1 MSAPP
6 TRRAVLFAAAV
17 TTLWHRAGWA
27 QESNRTYRLGI
38 LAALPRGTLQ
48 SGGVID
54 ELGKAGFVEG
64 KNLIVDWRLQ
74 GYPEQ
79 TAASVKELVRLAP
92 DVLTAAGTQGM
103 MAAQAETRTVPILGV
118 ADDLV
123 ASGLVPS
130 LARPGGNL
138 TGISILASELDSKR
152 QEILMELVPTSRH
165 MAALVDPGAKGPEEI
180 QTLWSAT
187 AARGV
192 ELSVFPVRAPENIA
206 AAVDGARAAGAT
218 ALNVLASYMLHA
230 NRKIIL
236 DQCAVLRL
244 PAIYQWPE
252 TAEESGLA
260 AYGPRYAKMLPQLA
274 RQVVGAARRQAR
286 RHSGR
291 AAGQIRARHQPNDC
305 QRTRADHPA

>member
-1 MSAPP
+1 MSTHP
-6 TRRAVLFAAAV
+6 TRRVVLFAAAV
-17 TTLWHRAGWA
+17 TTLGHRAGWA

-74 GYPEQ
+74 GSPEQ

-92 DVLTAAGTQGM
+92 DVLSAAGTQGM
-103 MAAQAETRTVPILGV
+103 VAAQAETRTIPILGV

-130 LARPGGNL
+130 LARPGGNV

-180 QTLWSAT
+180 QTLWSALQR
-187 AARGV
+187 AGSNCRSFRCAPQRK
-192 ELSVFPVRAPENIA
+192 SRRPSMAPE
-206 AAVDGARAAGAT
+206 
-218 ALNVLASYMLHA
+218 
-230 NRKIIL
+230 
-236 DQCAVLRL
+236 L
-244 PAIYQWPE
+244 PAPRPLMCWPP
-252 TAEESGLA
+252 
-260 AYGPRYAKMLPQLA
+260 AYSTPIARSYWTSARCYACPRSTNGPRRRRKAASPPT
-274 RQVVGAARRQAR
+274 VVCRACSIARR
-286 RHSGR
+286 
-291 AAGQIRARHQPNDC
+291 
-305 QRTRADHPA
+305 

>member
-1 MSAPP
+1 
-6 TRRAVLFAAAV
+6 
-17 TTLWHRAGWA
+17 
-27 QESNRTYRLGI
+27 
-38 LAALPRGTLQ
+38 
-48 SGGVID
+48 
-54 ELGKAGFVEG
+54 
-64 KNLIVDWRLQ
+64 
-74 GYPEQ
+74 
-79 TAASVKELVRLAP
+79 
-92 DVLTAAGTQGM
+92 M
-103 MAAQAETRTVPILGV
+103 MAAQAETRTIPILGV

-130 LARPGGNL
+130 LARPSGNV

-192 ELSVFPVRAPENIA
+192 ELSVFPVRAPEEIA

-218 ALNVLASYMLHA
+218 ALYVLASRMLDA

-236 DQCAVLRL
+236 DQCAMLRL

-260 AYGPRYAKMLPQLA
+260 AYGPRYAKMLRQLS
-274 RQVVGAARRQAR
+274 RQVLKVLRGAKPAD
-286 RHSGR
+286 
-291 AAGQIRARHQPNDC
+291 IPVEQPDKFELVINLKTAKALSLTVPSAILD
-305 QRTRADHPA
+305 RADEVIE